1 MNRIRKITSLL
12 LVCML
17 VAAVAFMS
25 CSNENQPP
33 APEPEPE
40 PEFSVH
46 AYEAVGLTDVPAW
59 GSEYEAYAGSSW
71 EADYPIENNLLLFL
85 QGIGMTFE
93 AFDAFDSSDATD
105 YDPTAE
111 FNPRSI
117 EAESHFKLRNEGFS
131 IDTDSGVIV
140 NFLIN
145 YLDILSE
152 GEISSLSQLLYILN
166 ESGAPEQLLEMD
178 GHIALSGNVT
188 SDADPAFYG
197 LGSSLA
203 QRLHYDYSL
212 YADLGI
218 ETDITTTPSVTGTL
232 SGELKYSGVMNLAF
246 TSTNVSKLI
255 PQLITIEVRPI
266 ANSSLVALS
275 DAIDALDEMSSPTL
289 AQVFATLKA
298 ALWGT
303 TSDWCLRIS
312 RTVGD
317 ANGTAIAGLTK
328 TWDDAAA
335 LQVID
340 DFVGLLS
347 SD

>member
-1 MNRIRKITSLL
+1 MNRIGKIASILI
-12 LVCML
+12 VFML
-17 VAAVAFMS
+17 IAAFAFMG
-25 CSNENQPP
+25 CSNETQPP
-33 APEPEPE
+33 DPTPEPE
-40 PEFSVH
+40 PEFVVH
-46 AYEAVGLTDVPAW
+46 AYEAVDLSDVPAW
-59 GSEYEAYAGSSW
+59 GSEYEAYTGSTW
-71 EADYPIENNLLLFL
+71 ETAYPIKNNLLLFL
-85 QGIGMTFE
+85 QGIAMTFD
-93 AFDAFDSSDATD
+93 AFDAFDSSDVTD
-105 YDPTAE
+105 YDSTAV

-117 EAESHFKLRNEGFS
+117 EAESQFKLRDEGFS

-152 GEISSLSQLLYILN
+152 GEISSLSQLIYILA

-197 LGSSLA
+197 LGSSLT
-203 QRLHYDYSL
+203 QRLQYDYSL
-212 YADLGI
+212 FADLGI
-218 ETDITTTPSVTGTL
+218 ETDITTTPSVTGAL

-246 TSTNVSKLI
+246 TGTNVSKRI
-255 PQLITIEVRPI
+255 PQIITIEVRPF

-275 DAIDALDEMSSPTL
+275 DAMDALDEMSSPTL

-303 TSDWCLRIS
+303 TSDWCLRIT